1 MDSGTAPINFYR
13 RGPFET
19 GGVRM
24 SERKTATGEYLDP
37 RAFGEL
43 LDLNRESVYR
53 AIARGDLQAV
63 RVGRSIRL
71 PRAQL
76 DTLLAANDEYADR

>member
-1 MDSGTAPINFYR
+1 
-13 RGPFET
+13 
-19 GGVRM
+19 M
-24 SERKTATGEYLDP
+24 SERKVSNGTYLDA

-76 DTLLAANDEYADR
+76 DALLIDPNPASDSQAEHDDW

>member
-1 MDSGTAPINFYR
+1 
-13 RGPFET
+13 
-19 GGVRM
+19 M
-24 SERKTATGEYLDP
+24 SERKSATGEFLDP
-37 RAFGEL
+37 RAFGRL

-76 DTLLAANDEYADR
+76 DTLLAEGWEPDAQ

>member
-1 MDSGTAPINFYR
+1 MPGYGGT
-13 RGPFET
+13 E
-19 GGVRM
+19 M
-24 SERKTATGEYLDP
+24 SERKTANGTYLDA

-63 RVGRSIRL
+63 RIGRSIRL
-71 PRAQL
+71 PRSQLADLLVEGRDPDAQ
-76 DTLLAANDEYADR
+76 